1 MSTEKFMDNVLPE
14 LKNMMGAG
22 RLDPEVYAQLIYVL
36 EKGFTAWAQKT
47 HNELNQK
54 ATDWEKIMGPE
65 REGFYSL
72 GLRRS
77 ADLIIGKE
85 NLEEQVE

>member
-1 MSTEKFMDNVLPE
+1 MSTNKFMDNVLPE

-22 RLDPEVYAQLIYVL
+22 RLDPEVYAQLIHVI
-36 EKGFTAWAQKT
+36 EKGFIVWAEDT
-47 HNELNQK
+47 HKELNQK
-54 ATDWEKIMGPE
+54 ATDWEDTMGPE

-85 NLEEQVE
+85 NFEEKIK

>member
-1 MSTEKFMDNVLPE
+1 MSTEKFMETVMPE

-22 RLDPEVYAQLIYVL
+22 RLDPEVYAQLIHVV
-36 EKGFTAWAQKT
+36 EKGFATWAEKT

-54 ATDWEKIMGPE
+54 ATDWESTMGPE

-85 NLEEQVE
+85 NFEEETE

>member
-1 MSTEKFMDNVLPE
+1 MSTEKFMNHVMPE

-22 RLDPEVYAQLIYVL
+22 RLDPEVYAQLVHVI
-36 EKGFTAWAQKT
+36 EKGFNIWAEET
-47 HNELNQK
+47 HNELNRK
-54 ATDWEKIMGPE
+54 ATDWEEIMGPE

-77 ADLIIGKE
+77 ADLIIGKQ
-85 NLEEQVE
+85 NFEEQPE